1 MLNVK
6 PSESGNGFDYT
17 VDGVTKTFT
26 PRGTYTG
33 YHAAYEEL
41 WTPVAG
47 EDLNTYTP
55 EFTLT
60 GAGSDKA
67 NVVLN
72 AKITHEP
79 SVTITTRE
87 ELIDPAK
94 PELGFTDCRCQ
105 DRKPYA
111 KGQSDL

>member
-1 MLNVK
+1 MLTLPLSDEKIKITANTDYTEITVDTKKGETTNITLPNGKVLTVK

-47 EDLNTYTP
+47 EDLTY
-55 EFTLT
+55 LYT
-60 GAGSDKA
+60 G
-67 NVVLN
+67 VYLN
-72 AKITHEP
+72 RRGK
-79 SVTITTRE
+79 
-87 ELIDPAK
+87 
-94 PELGFTDCRCQ
+94 
-105 DRKPYA
+105 
-111 KGQSDL
+111 